1 MRKENTR
8 ACYRSFG
15 LAGTFYQIKADGLAY
30 PVEDSMKKPFAV
42 VSFFAQDDT
51 LELDTAESYKVQ
63 I

>member
-1 MRKENTR
+1 
-8 ACYRSFG
+8 
-15 LAGTFYQIKADGLAY
+15 
-30 PVEDSMKKPFAV
+30 MKTPFAV